1 MNVMEG
7 REVTC
12 CRMWI
17 TNMETME
24 KKNIMP
30 EEVQRKRVSR
40 LKKEQKL

>member
-24 KKNIMP
+24 KKNVMLK
-30 EEVQRKRVSR
+30 EVQRKTVARM
-40 LKKEQKL
+40 KKEQKL